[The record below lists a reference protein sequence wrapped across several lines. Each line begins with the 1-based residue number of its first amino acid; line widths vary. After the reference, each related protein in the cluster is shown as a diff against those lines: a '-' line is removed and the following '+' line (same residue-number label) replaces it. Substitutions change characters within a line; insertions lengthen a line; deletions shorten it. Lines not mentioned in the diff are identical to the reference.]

1 MKCAFVYAGQ
11 GSQKAGMGKDLYE
24 TYPVVRQV
32 LDGLTLD
39 FDLKA
44 LCFEGPEEQLAQ
56 TRYTQPCLA
65 AYAVAVT
72 EELRQRGL
80 RPAMVGG
87 LSLGEYSAL
96 YAAGVFGAQ
105 QLLEL
110 VRFRGQAMERAAQG
124 RPAKMAAM
132 LGIGE
137 EALAQAVEE
146 ASQEGFVQICN
157 YNCPGQIVIGGS
169 AAGVDAAGPSPWR

>member
-132 LGIGE
+132 LGIERRSSGPG
-137 EALAQAVEE
+137 
-146 ASQEGFVQICN
+146 SGRGFPRGFCADLQLQL
-157 YNCPGQIVIGGS
+157 PGADRHRRFCGCG
-169 AAGVDAAGPSPWR
+169 